1 MKDGKCSVDLS
12 NRIVQGANTHQ
23 LSSITGT
30 IYSPLTK
37 DLEEDQSKKLI
48 NIKSFQKIVGLLNYI
63 ALHTRPDISYAVQS
77 LSSKLKEPTQDA
89 LAQAKRTLSYLL
101 QYHSKTMIY
110 DKIKEKEN
118 ILFLLTDSS
127 FANSVSRKSVYGNLI
142 LLNDNI
148 ISYRSKLE
156 PVITFSS
163 TEAEFVAISIS
174 IQDLKGKFNILKDLN
189 IDFKVVVLVDSQPA
203 IRLCLGRIAVGR
215 LKHLDTKFKYVSQE
229 ISTMKAVI
237 HHIPTYE
244 NWADIFTKRSTRTML
259 KKFRDKF
266 YEESTN

>member
-1 MKDGKCSVDLS
+1 MKDGKCSVDLL

-23 LSSITGT
+23 LSSTTGT
-30 IYSPLTK
+30 FYSPLTK
-37 DLEEDQSKKLI
+37 DLEEDQNKKLI
-48 NIKSFQKIVGLLNYI
+48 NIKSFKKIV

-77 LSSKLKEPTQDA
+77 LSSKLKETTQDA

-101 QYHSKTMIY
+101 QYHSNTMIY

-127 FANSVSRKSVYGNLI
+127 FPNSVSRKSVYGNLI

-148 ISYRSKLE
+148 ISYRIKLE
-156 PVITFSS
+156 PVMTLSS

-174 IQDLKGKFNILKDLN
+174 VQDLNGKFNLLKDLDV
-189 IDFKVVVLVDSQPA
+189 DFKVIVLVDSQPA
-203 IRLCLGRIAVGR
+203 MRLCQGRRAVGK
-215 LKHLDTKFKYVSQE
+215 LKHLDTKSKYVSQE
-229 ISTMKAVI
+229 IKNMKAVI

-266 YEESTN
+266 YGESTN